1 MGSLKETTARVYS
14 EVIQTV
20 KSELNVGRGEPLD
33 PGDASEVAQKVEDT
47 IESTIEYLRLGHKVD
62 MLTMFSITHT
72 VINRSQEE
80 KMDHGHG
87 KQLLGWQQGWTW
99 GHHAHLMEMK
109 NALKGQYSVWSPVDL
124 MRMLGNADRH
134 LNGLFKG
141 TTPLRALLDEFPQI
155 HCLTAS
161 LIPFLDS
168 DQIGVDEEQRT
179 LAKKH
184 LENNP
189 RWKEFFQQR

>member
-1 MGSLKETTARVYS
+1 MK
-14 EVIQTV
+14 
-20 KSELNVGRGEPLD
+20 
-33 PGDASEVAQKVEDT
+33 
-47 IESTIEYLRLGHKVD
+47 
-62 MLTMFSITHT
+62 
-72 VINRSQEE
+72 
-80 KMDHGHG
+80 
-87 KQLLGWQQGWTW
+87 
-99 GHHAHLMEMK
+99 MK
-109 NALKGQYSVWSPVDL
+109 NALRGQYSVWSPVDL

-134 LNGLFKG
+134 LNGRFKG

-189 RWKEFFQQR
+189 RWKEFFHPRQQLHHY